1 MTMYRKFGQGL
12 AVLCCIAMFVLAV
25 AYVFADGGISTVDEE
40 SGDLIY
46 FYERSNFQGAVL
58 VALSFLVSTVAN
70 ACAPEFPQIATG
82 ISLLPLVMTFYE
94 MAVGN
99 LNFVA
104 AAVVLLL
111 ALIHLASNAI
121 EWYDMRQA
129 KKKAKD
135 QAASEPEQAAA
146 PEAVE

>member
-12 AVLCCIAMFVLAV
+12 AVLCCVAMFVLAI
-25 AYVFADGGISTVDEE
+25 AYVFAGGGISTVDEE

-58 VALSFLVSTVAN
+58 VALSFLVSAVAN

-94 MAVGN
+94 MAVDN
-99 LNFVA
+99 LNFVV
-104 AAVVLLL
+104 AAVILLL
-111 ALIHLASNAI
+111 AMIHLASNAI

-129 KKKAKD
+129 KKKAK
-135 QAASEPEQAAA
+135 AEAEQAAA
-146 PEAVE
+146 PEAAK